1 MVLGI
6 PKHEQYRAL
15 PALYSTSFSLRSNTV
30 PSKPSSSRLK
40 WLLISAGAV
49 ALLLFLISIPMERT
63 SRTEYCVSCH
73 ELKSH
78 KTELEKSSH
87 AKDKDKKPIEC
98 RQCHIPNGFGLRY
111 LSVKMMGIKDLWSH
125 KFGDPENLDRRRL
138 QVVARRYIVDDNCRT
153 CHQDLFKTTKEEKIS
168 EIGRLAHEAY
178 LGKNGNTRNGC
189 AGCHPNMAHLP
200 AFDRRYPFNAAFAQN
215 LPLVQEQK

>member
-1 MVLGI
+1 VTG
-6 PKHEQYRAL
+6 KR
-15 PALYSTSFSLRSNTV
+15 
-30 PSKPSSSRLK
+30 SSSRLK
-40 WLLISAGAV
+40 WLFISAGAV
-49 ALLLFLISIPMERT
+49 AILVFLISIPIMERT

-87 AKDKDKKPIEC
+87 AVDKDKKPIQC
-98 RQCHIPNGFGLRY
+98 RQCHIPNGFGLKY
-111 LSVKMMGIKDLWSH
+111 LIVKTMGVKDLWVH
-125 KFGDPENLDRRRL
+125 KFGDPENLNRREL
-138 QVVARRYIVDDNCRT
+138 QVAARRYIQDDNCRA
-153 CHQDLFKTTKEEKIS
+153 CHQDLLKTTKDEKIS

-200 AFDRRYPFNAAFAQN
+200 VFDRRYPFNAEFAKN
-215 LPLVQEQK
+215 LPPVQEQ